1 MSDYWRQFSDPLHL
15 SIRLRL
21 SEYKYLNISG
31 ISRPLS
37 CCTVF
42 LRIPF
47 KRDSEEYCT
56 LYPTDNQAVLTLD
69 QVMVA
74 LEVRLSGMMNLQV
87 MLAVKPGVM

>member
-1 MSDYWRQFSDPLHL
+1 MRAQVQY
-15 SIRLRL
+15 SIESRDLKRPGFRI
-21 SEYKYLNISG
+21 LN
-31 ISRPLS
+31 
-37 CCTVF
+37 
-42 LRIPF
+42 

-56 LYPTDNQAVLTLD
+56 LYPTDNQPVLTLD